1 MSTGVWIILDKNPI
15 KVMADNKTKIRW
27 KLRVSYI
34 VVCVITV
41 CWAM

>member
-1 MSTGVWIILDKNPI
+1 MSNGLWIILDKNPI
-15 KVMADNKTKIRW
+15 EVMADNKTKIRW
-27 KLRVSYI
+27 ELRVSYI